1 MHGHPVFFQNFS
13 EEERAIASRNEF
25 NFDHPDAFD
34 YELLVETL
42 KNLKRGKSVEIPI
55 YSFKFH
61 RREKQKVHFNIMLS
75 AKCQLGNCAVFYV
88 LLLFMVKIIIL
99 FSVDTVEPLRCGH
112 CSLVTFMLG
121 PEI

>member
-1 MHGHPVFFQNFS
+1 MHVHPVFFQNFN

-34 YELLVETL
+34 YDLLVETL

-61 RREKQKVHFNIMLS
+61 RREKQKVHFNIIVV
-75 AKCQLGNCAVFYV
+75 AKCQLGNCEVF
-88 LLLFMVKIIIL
+88 
-99 FSVDTVEPLRCGH
+99 
-112 CSLVTFMLG
+112 
-121 PEI
+121 

>member
-1 MHGHPVFFQNFS
+1 MHVHPVLFQNFN

-34 YELLVETL
+34 YDLLVETL

-61 RREKQKVHFNIMLS
+61 RREKQKVHFNIIVV
-75 AKCQLGNCAVFYV
+75 AKCQLGNWSVIGV
-88 LLLFMVKIIIL
+88 IIIIIII
-99 FSVDTVEPLRCGH
+99 FNWVTWHSTTSALR
-112 CSLVTFMLG
+112 SLCWVVTFLF
-121 PEI
+121 